1 MGCSNPV
8 VGSVVMGCFVDI
20 FYASKVLKSIMLQCN
35 WWVYVLNIC
44 KLVYTGGQVSIAN
57 GMLRMVELRYNY
69 MCYNI

>member
-20 FYASKVLKSIMLQCN
+20 FYAGKVLKSIMLQCN

-44 KLVYTGGQVSIAN
+44 KASFCGFTGGYCN
-57 GMLRMVELRYNY
+57 
-69 MCYNI
+69 

>member
-8 VGSVVMGCFVDI
+8 VGSVIMGCFVDI

-44 KLVYTGGQVSIAN
+44 KVSLYGWTSEYSKWDAKDGKIK
-57 GMLRMVELRYNY
+57 
-69 MCYNI
+69 I

>member
-35 WWVYVLNIC
+35 WWIYVLNIC
-44 KLVYTGGQVSIAN
+44 KANFIRNKNNILLDAAAGFELMNVCLVDS
-57 GMLRMVELRYNY
+57 
-69 MCYNI
+69 